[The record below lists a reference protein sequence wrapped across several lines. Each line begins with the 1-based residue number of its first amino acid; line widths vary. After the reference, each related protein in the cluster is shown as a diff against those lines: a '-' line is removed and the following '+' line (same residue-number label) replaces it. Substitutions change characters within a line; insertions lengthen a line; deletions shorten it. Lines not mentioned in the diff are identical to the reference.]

1 MNRLSRKFVAAV
13 SSLAMAGTLCVA
25 GAVTVSGVA
34 WAVPRPPVHQGGAK
48 PKDPWVEN
56 APKTG
61 TITILKCEKKKA
73 DDKDTSQTQCPTGF
87 KPLKG
92 AKFTL
97 TKVTSVKEG
106 NENVTLDLS
115 KFESWQKIAKLV
127 SKLNDHTIKENGDE
141 ITLGTTKSGDGQNV
155 FESAET
161 GEDGQ
166 VKFENKDLGLYK
178 VEETQVP
185 TGYMVSDTKS
195 FYMTLP
201 LPEYTTTG
209 EGDNAKTSVKYN
221 YNPTVYP
228 KNMSTSDS
236 IEKVYDKA
244 KFASVKD
251 KVPFTIT
258 AKVNKFKS
266 EKALTAEDLQGYK
279 VFDDAPTAA
288 FKTIDKAVVKSVKIN
303 GEEVKNNDTTTYYNV
318 EDPIAN
324 STQENYKNDDANEN
338 QRGLVA
344 GHTRILVKFEKAGLE
359 KIADAINA
367 CKNNDTTTYYNVED
381 PIANSTQENYK
392 NDDANE
398 NQRGLVAGHTRI
410 LVKFEKAGLEKIAD
424 AINACKNNG
433 DTVNV
438 EVNLEFE
445 LSDTYKN
452 TKVTNGSVAEN
463 DKSQDQIVNK
473 SGFFPAH
480 EKSEKAPS
488 PIIPN
493 GEKSNATIDF
503 GFLQVHKYYMNG
515 NTKTDLAGAKFRIF
529 ADKDK
534 AKACAKGLAD
544 LSKKASE
551 IPECEAASNLADA
564 PATAPADG
572 TTADLKTT
580 AATDAKGNFTTT
592 YKVRA
597 KDTVYLVE
605 VEAPQGYALSPE
617 VHEVTV
623 QKDAATPEEFE
634 DLKLSNKG
642 SKDGKTYFW
651 FNLPATGAAGVLI
664 FALAGIGLISASVI
678 LYIKNR
684 KEEEQKTA

>member
-1 MNRLSRKFVAAV
+1 MNRFSRKFAATLV
-13 SSLAMAGTLCVA
+13 SLAMAGTLCIA

-34 WAVPRPPVHQGGAK
+34 WGSPNQLQGPPDRPAPAPWTVGAPSK
-48 PKDPWVEN
+48 
-56 APKTG
+56 G
-61 TITILKCEKKKA
+61 TIKIVKCEK
-73 DDKDTSQTQCPTGF
+73 DTNPTQDTAKPQSGKIDPNAQTNPCPTGF
-87 KPLKG
+87 KPLAG
-92 AKFTL
+92 AEFTL
-97 TKVTSVKEG
+97 TKVTSIKEDKTTDQG
-106 NENVTLDLS
+106 TTKVDVPLDLKS
-115 KFESWQKIAKLV
+115 FDSWQKIAKLV
-127 SKLNDHTIKENGDE
+127 SKLNDHTIKDNGDE
-141 ITLGTTKSGDGQNV
+141 ITLGTITTGDTKNV
-155 FESAET
+155 FTSETKKNGSAT
-161 GEDGQ
+161 FKDI
-166 VKFENKDLGLYK
+166 DLGLYK
-178 VEETQVP
+178 VEETKVP
-185 TGYMVSDTKS
+185 DGYMVSDTKS

-288 FKTIDKAVVKSVKIN
+288 FKNIDKTVVKSVKIN
-303 GEEVKNNDTTTYYNV
+303 GEKVTNDDTTTYYKV
-318 EDPIAN
+318 E
-324 STQENYKNDDANEN
+324 E
-338 QRGLVA
+338 
-344 GHTRILVKFEKAGLE
+344 
-359 KIADAINA
+359 
-367 CKNNDTTTYYNVED
+367 

-445 LSDTYKN
+445 LSDTFK
-452 TKVTNGSVAEN
+452 TVPTATNSMSEE
-463 DKSQDQIVNK
+463 DKKKDEIVNK

-480 EKSEKAPS
+480 EKSEKDSS

-503 GFLQVHKYYMNG
+503 GFLQVHKFYMKDG
-515 NTKTDLAGAKFRIF
+515 VKTDLAGAKFRIF
-529 ADKDK
+529 ADKAK
-534 AKACAKGLAD
+534 ANACAKELAD
-544 LSKKASE
+544 LTKKLNKIEA
-551 IPECEAASNLADA
+551 CKAASTLADA
-564 PATAPADG
+564 PKDPQAG
-572 TTADLKTT
+572 TTTDLKTT
-580 AATDAKGNFTTT
+580 AATDAKGNFATP

-623 QKDAATPEEFE
+623 QKDSATPEEFE
-634 DLKLSNKG
+634 DLPLSNKG

>member
-1 MNRLSRKFVAAV
+1 MNRFSRKFAATLV
-13 SSLAMAGTLCVA
+13 SLAMAGTLCIA

-34 WAVPRPPVHQGGAK
+34 WAARPPVHQGGAK
-48 PKDPWVEN
+48 PKDPWVEG

-73 DDKDTSQTQCPTGF
+73 DDKDTSQTECPTGF

-127 SKLNDHTIKENGDE
+127 SKLNNHTIKENGDE

-178 VEETQVP
+178 VEETKVP
-185 TGYMVSDTKS
+185 DGYMVSDTKS

-266 EKALTAEDLQGYK
+266 EKALTVDDLQGYK

-288 FKTIDKAVVKSVKIN
+288 FKTIDKTVVKSVKIN
-303 GEEVKNNDTTTYYNV
+303 GEEVTNNDTTTYYKV
-318 EDPIAN
+318 EEPIAN
-324 STQENYKNDDANEN
+324 STQDDYKNDDANEN

-344 GHTRILVKFEKAGLE
+344 GHTRILV
-359 KIADAINA
+359 
-367 CKNNDTTTYYNVED
+367 T
-381 PIANSTQENYK
+381 
-392 NDDANE
+392 
-398 NQRGLVAGHTRI
+398 
-410 LVKFEKAGLEKIAD
+410 FEKAGLEKIAD

-452 TKVTNGSVAEN
+452 TKVTNGSVADN
-463 DKSQDQIVNK
+463 DKSQDEIVNK

-515 NTKTDLAGAKFRIF
+515 STKTDLAGAKFRIF

-534 AKACAKGLAD
+534 AKACAQGLAD

-551 IPECEAASNLADA
+551 IPECEAASTLADA
-564 PATAPADG
+564 PATAQADG
-572 TTADLKTT
+572 TTTDLKTT
-580 AATDAKGNFTTT
+580 AATDAKGNFTTP

-623 QKDAATPEEFE
+623 QKDSATPEEFE
-634 DLKLSNKG
+634 DLKLSSKG